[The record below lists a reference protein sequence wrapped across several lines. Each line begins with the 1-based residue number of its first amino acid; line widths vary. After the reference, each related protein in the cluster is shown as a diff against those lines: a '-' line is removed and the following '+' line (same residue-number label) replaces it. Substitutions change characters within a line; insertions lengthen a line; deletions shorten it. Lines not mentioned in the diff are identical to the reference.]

1 MPARESALN
10 VLARYAVALALSFAV
25 AFCPACSESSEEAG
39 SQSEEVAEEETLAT
53 GNAISRVKL
62 YDSLEEIS
70 ADSDLVVVGT
80 VGSQECV
87 YDIDDVTAFVVAEVQ
102 IAEVID
108 GEAEEGAMIEVRQTA
123 TLEESLLKDG
133 ETYLLYLVESGLD
146 GDLADQYYVTGSTA
160 GIYVSVDASTCSA
173 DDSAGS
179 YERVDLDSG
188 DDLPETVNVEEV
200 LEAL

>member
-1 MPARESALN
+1 M
-10 VLARYAVALALSFAV
+10 
-25 AFCPACSESSEEAG
+25 
-39 SQSEEVAEEETLAT
+39 EEETLAT

-108 GEAEEGAMIEVRQTA
+108 GEAEEGATIEVRQMA
-123 TLEESLLKDG
+123 TLEESLLEDG

-160 GIYVSVDASTCSA
+160 GIYVSVDVSTRSA

-179 YERVDLDSG
+179 YKRVDLDSG
-188 DDLPETVNVEEV
+188 DDLPETVNAEEV